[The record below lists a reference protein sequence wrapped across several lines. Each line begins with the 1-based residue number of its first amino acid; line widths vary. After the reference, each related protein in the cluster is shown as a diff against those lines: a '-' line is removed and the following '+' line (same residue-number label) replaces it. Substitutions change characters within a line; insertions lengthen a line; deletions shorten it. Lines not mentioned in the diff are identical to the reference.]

1 MKDQGGLWSEL
12 KEIGM
17 EWVLMVF
24 EKALAAV
31 TGGALVVVEVEEE
44 EEEEKLVVVVEGAAE
59 ENRVS
64 L

>member
-1 MKDQGGLWSEL
+1 M
-12 KEIGM
+12 KEIGR

-31 TGGALVVVEVEEE
+31 TVGALVVVEEDK
-44 EEEEKLVVVVEGAAE
+44 EEKLVVVVVVEGVAE
-59 ENRVS
+59 VNRIS